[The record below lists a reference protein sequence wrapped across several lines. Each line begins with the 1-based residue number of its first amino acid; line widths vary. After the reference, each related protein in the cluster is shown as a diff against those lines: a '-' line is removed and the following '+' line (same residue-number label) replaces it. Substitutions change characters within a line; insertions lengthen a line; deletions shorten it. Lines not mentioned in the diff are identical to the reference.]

1 MQLNDICSVSQE
13 VVAREVGG
21 EMVLLNLSSGLYFGL
36 DIVGGRIWELLSAGP
51 QSVADLCNIIEQE
64 FDAPRDRIESDM
76 LTLVDQLTQK
86 ELIVAQA
93 G

>member
-1 MQLNDICSVSQE
+1 MQLSDTFTVSDE

-36 DIVGGRIWELLSAGP
+36 DPVGGRIWELLSERPHTIAE
-51 QSVADLCNIIEQE
+51 LCDSIEEE

-76 LTLVDQLTQK
+76 LALASQLDEQ

-93 G
+93 A

>member
-1 MQLNDICSVSQE
+1 MQLNDIFAVSQE

-36 DIVGGRIWELLSAGP
+36 DNVGGRIWELLSTGP

-76 LTLVDQLTQK
+76 LMLVNQLTEK

-93 G
+93 A